1 MTSSNGPTQPK
12 GPHPESRISAR
23 ARRRR
28 ARRTFFPKDAQGRA
42 AIVAALAKRTY
53 PSYELFVYSL
63 LCGAALGVGY
73 ILDSYGVLVLG
84 VLFAPLMAPLVGF
97 MLSIISGMPRL
108 FLQTLAGLLISA
120 LLVFGASALAGL
132 ASRMILPHTFNAAF
146 TLSRL
151 WWPDLIVM
159 ALGSILL
166 TISFVRSE
174 SKPYLPSVLVA
185 YELFMPLSASAFGM
199 GNGIG
204 DLWPHG
210 VLVFVVNLAWA
221 TVFGLITLA
230 VLRFRP
236 LSGVGYIFAIGI
248 FAIAAITVFWLI
260 DPRRPQPA
268 PSAPEANSPVV
279 DIAATPTPTTFLSNT
294 PSSETPHTATSI
306 VLRLTE
312 TESSPEKDETPAETD
327 ESVTPVPL
335 TLDVTLPVTE
345 TRTTTPA
352 PEPTPIYAIIRAH
365 EGGGAYIRKEPGGN
379 VLATLDNGAVVQ
391 ILPDTQDYNGILWIH
406 IVATRND
413 IRVEGW
419 IIQSVLETA
428 TPIPNWEPSETP
440 TP

>member
-1 MTSSNGPTQPK
+1 MTFPNEPTHPPE
-12 GPHPESRISAR
+12 PHPESRISAR

-42 AIVAALAKRTY
+42 AVVAKLAKRTY
-53 PSYELFVYSL
+53 PSYELFIYSL
-63 LCGAALGVGY
+63 LCGAVLGVGY

-84 VLFAPLMAPLVGF
+84 ILFAPLMAPWVGLI
-97 MLSIISGMPRL
+97 LSIISGTPRL
-108 FLQTLAGLLISA
+108 FIQTLAGLLISA
-120 LLVFGASALAGL
+120 LLIFGASALAGL
-132 ASRMILPHTFNAAF
+132 ASRLILPHTFNAAF

-159 ALGSILL
+159 ALGAILL

-174 SKPYLPSVLVA
+174 TKPYLPSALVA
-185 YELFMPLSASAFGM
+185 YELFMPLSASAFGV

-210 VLVFVVNLAWA
+210 VLVFVVHLAWA
-221 TVFGLITLA
+221 TIFGLITLA
-230 VLRFRP
+230 ILRFRP
-236 LSGVGYIFAIGI
+236 LSGIGYPFALGI
-248 FAIAAITVFWLI
+248 FAVAVLTVFWLI
-260 DPRRPQPA
+260 DPSKAPPVNVEPTIEATLPDATQTLAPLPSEMPSPA
-268 PSAPEANSPVV
+268 SPPSATSVV
-279 DIAATPTPTTFLSNT
+279 LKP
-294 PSSETPHTATSI
+294 
-306 VLRLTE
+306 TE
-312 TESSPEKDETPAETD
+312 TEFTPEETPAATD
-327 ESVTPVPL
+327 GTVTPVPL

-352 PEPTPIYAIIRAH
+352 PEPTLVYAVIRSR

-379 VLATLDNGAVVQ
+379 VLATLDNGAIVQ
-391 ILPDTQDYNGILWIH
+391 ILPDTQDHNGVLWIH

-413 IRVEGW
+413 IQVEGW

-440 TP
+440 TPTS